1 MTEPGRATPE
11 PAPTAA
17 NSLELPELHVTSPSP
32 PVTPA
37 GWNLA
42 LRIAFRFACAYL
54 FLYLFAFPAGLIP
67 GTRWFSDAYV
77 KAWDALIPWVGKHL
91 LVLSTDITVRPNGSG
106 DTTYNYV
113 QVLCYL
119 VLAGVAATVWSVL
132 DRRRTQ
138 YAKAHDFLRIYVR
151 YALAVT
157 MLSYGLSKVFKMQF
171 PFPSAEKLVQ
181 PFGEASPM
189 GLLWTFMGYSTGY
202 NLFTGGAEVVGGLL
216 LFFRRTTTL
225 GALVV
230 VGVMTNV
237 VALNFFYDVPVKLY
251 SSHLLLMAVFLLVPE
266 LRRLANVLVLNRPTE
281 PVVLRM
287 PFQPLWLERGSRA
300 VKVLFVGWVVYS
312 MPSSTW
318 ERRTKW
324 GDAAPRHA
332 LYGVYEVESFTR
344 DGQGIP
350 LLAGDA
356 TAWRYMMVGT
366 RGRLGVRFMNDTA
379 QRFSMEDEPEKKAFT
394 LSPTSFPGEKSSEKF
409 TLTWSQPDPEH
420 LVVEGSFQSAAIQV
434 RLKKIDES
442 KFLLVNR
449 GFNWIQE
456 YPFGR

>member
-1 MTEPGRATPE
+1 MTIA
-11 PAPTAA
+11 
-17 NSLELPELHVTSPSP
+17 SPELAPAAATSPAVHVSSPSP
-32 PVTPA
+32 PVSPVD
-37 GWNLA
+37 WSLA
-42 LRIAFRFACAYL
+42 QRLAFRFAFAYL
-54 FLYLFAFPAGLIP
+54 FIYIFVFPAGVIP
-67 GTRWFSDAYV
+67 GTRWISDGY
-77 KAWDALIPWVGKHL
+77 DAGWNAMVPWVGKHVL
-91 LVLSTDITVRPNGSG
+91 HLSTDITVMPNGSG

-119 VLAGVAATVWSVL
+119 VMAGVATAVWSVI

-138 YAKAHDFLRIYVR
+138 YAKAHGFLRIYVR
-151 YALAVT
+151 YALAAP
-157 MLSYGLSKVFKMQF
+157 MISYGMSKVFKLQF
-171 PFPSAEKLVQ
+171 PFPSAERLMQ
-181 PFGEASPM
+181 SFGESSPM
-189 GLLWTFMGYSTGY
+189 GLMWTFMGYSTGY
-202 NLFTGGAEVVGGLL
+202 NLFAGGAEVLGGLL

-230 VGVMTNV
+230 VGVMANV

-251 SSHLLLMAVFLLVPE
+251 SSHLLLMGAFLLVPE

-281 PVVLRM
+281 PVVLRT

-300 VKVLFVGWVVYS
+300 VKVLFAGWVIYS
-312 MPSSTW
+312 MTTPAWTGRAKFG
-318 ERRTKW
+318 E
-324 GDAAPRHA
+324 AAPRHA

-344 DGQGIP
+344 NGQAVP

-366 RGRLGVRFMNDTA
+366 RSRLAVRFMNDTA
-379 QRFSMEDEPEKKAFT
+379 KRFRMEDDAEKKALILT
-394 LSPTSFPGEKSSEKF
+394 ATSYPGEKSSEKF

-420 LVVEGSFQSAAIQV
+420 LVVEGSFQNEALQV
-434 RLKKIDES
+434 RLKKVDES

-456 YPFGR
+456 YPFNR